1 MPKRY
6 PALLDRLFTSRTALS
21 PDLADFFGTFAIEP
35 DHPARELAASYSL
48 GLDEPDLDKTVAD
61 LILER
66 LGGHAEYG
74 DRVPMGEV
82 ELIVRDTDEDGHIT
96 QIGLALELS
105 PAAPSVPLFLR
116 LG

>member
-1 MPKRY
+1 
-6 PALLDRLFTSRTALS
+6 
-21 PDLADFFGTFAIEP
+21 
-35 DHPARELAASYSL
+35 
-48 GLDEPDLDKTVAD
+48 DLDKTVAD

-116 LG
+116 LGEFLGGAAGRAATRLRRKRDGAAQPEEP